1 MAGRGRAATLPA
13 WMTAAGSSALIEPN
27 LQDTRASQVINRQI
41 YLFRHFHNLINNLPF
56 SPHF

>member
-41 YLFRHFHNLINNLPF
+41 YLFRHFYKLIKNLPF